1 MKNETKMRPAIKN
14 RILAVL
20 AVLLLGVGILT
31 SCVVFTDFMSH
42 IIYEE
47 STAHLTE
54 IYHQANQTLYNK
66 VSLNWGVM
74 RMWTPYLKRAQ
85 SDVDVR
91 SFLAQAK
98 EEYQFT
104 DFFFV
109 SRDGSYITLDG
120 EQGYLDLGRMLSQLV
135 LEQQPIVA
143 NSVVPDKPEIMV
155 FAVPTEK
162 AAIRAL
168 RTRPLP
174 SPTTTK
180 IWWTP

>member
-1 MKNETKMRPAIKN
+1 MP
-14 RILAVL
+14 
-20 AVLLLGVGILT
+20 
-31 SCVVFTDFMSH
+31 MSALSSH
-42 IIYEE
+42 R
-47 STAHLTE
+47 
-54 IYHQANQTLYNK
+54 Q
-66 VSLNWGVM
+66 
-74 RMWTPYLKRAQ
+74 
-85 SDVDVR
+85 
-91 SFLAQAK
+91 K

-120 EQGYLDLGRMLSQLV
+120 EQGYLDLGRMLSQLI

-155 FAVPTEK
+155 FAVPTAKGSYQGFAYE
-162 AAIRAL
+162 AIA
-168 RTRPLP
+168 

>member
-20 AVLLLGVGILT
+20 AVLLLGVSILT
-31 SCVVFTDFMSH
+31 SYVVFTDFMSH
-42 IIYEE
+42 TIYEE

-66 VSLNWGVM
+66 VSLNWRVM
-74 RMWTPYLKRAQ
+74 RMWTPYLESAQ
-85 SDVDVR
+85 SDADVCA
-91 SFLAQAK
+91 FLAQAK
-98 EEYQFT
+98 EEYHFT
-104 DFFFV
+104 DFSSSHGMAPI
-109 SRDGSYITLDG
+109 SRWTKNEAISIWDECCRSWFWSSS
-120 EQGYLDLGRMLSQLV
+120 LSWQTRWYRTSRRLWC
-135 LEQQPIVA
+135 LQSPR
-143 NSVVPDKPEIMV
+143 K
-155 FAVPTEK
+155 K

-168 RTRPLP
+168 ITRPLP

>member
-31 SCVVFTDFMSH
+31 SCVVFTDFMEH
-42 IIYEE
+42 TIYEE

-74 RMWTPYLKRAQ
+74 RMWTPYLKSAQ
-85 SDVDVR
+85 SDADVN

-98 EEYQFT
+98 EEYHFT

-120 EQGYLDLGRMLSQLV
+120 EQGYLDLGRMLSRLV

-162 AAIRAL
+162 GNY
-168 RTRPLP
+168 
-174 SPTTTK
+174 
-180 IWWTP
+180 

>member
-74 RMWTPYLKRAQ
+74 RMWTPYLECAQIGRAH
-85 SDVDVR
+85 V
-91 SFLAQAK
+91 
-98 EEYQFT
+98 
-104 DFFFV
+104 
-109 SRDGSYITLDG
+109 
-120 EQGYLDLGRMLSQLV
+120 
-135 LEQQPIVA
+135 
-143 NSVVPDKPEIMV
+143 
-155 FAVPTEK
+155 
-162 AAIRAL
+162 
-168 RTRPLP
+168 
-174 SPTTTK
+174 
-180 IWWTP
+180 

>member
-31 SCVVFTDFMSH
+31 SCVVFTDLCRTS
-42 IIYEE
+42 
-47 STAHLTE
+47 STRKALHTYGDLPSGKPDP
-54 IYHQANQTLYNK
+54 YNK

-74 RMWTPYLKRAQ
+74 RMWTPYLEHAQ
-85 SDVDVR
+85 SDADVR

-98 EEYQFT
+98 KNTSLQIFSSSHGMAPI
-104 DFFFV
+104 
-109 SRDGSYITLDG
+109 SRWTENKAISIWDERCRSWFWSSSLSWQTRSYGQAGDHGVCNPHGKGSY
-120 EQGYLDLGRMLSQLV
+120 Q
-135 LEQQPIVA
+135 
-143 NSVVPDKPEIMV
+143 
-155 FAVPTEK
+155 
-162 AAIRAL
+162 AL

>member
-1 MKNETKMRPAIKN
+1 MEHT
-14 RILAVL
+14 
-20 AVLLLGVGILT
+20 
-31 SCVVFTDFMSH
+31 
-42 IIYEE
+42 IYEE

-74 RMWTPYLKRAQ
+74 RMWAPYLESAQ
-85 SDVDVR
+85 SDADVC

-98 EEYQFT
+98 GEYHFT

-109 SRDGSYITLDG
+109 SRDGSYVALDG
-120 EQGYLDLGRMLSQLV
+120 ERGYLDLGRTLSQLI

-162 AAIRAL
+162 GSYQGF
-168 RTRPLP
+168 TTKPLP
-174 SPTTTK
+174 SPTTTG

>member
-20 AVLLLGVGILT
+20 AVLLLGVSILT
-31 SCVVFTDFMSH
+31 SYVVFTDFMSH
-42 IIYEE
+42 TIYEE

-74 RMWTPYLKRAQ
+74 RMWTPYLESAQ
-85 SDVDVR
+85 SDADVCA
-91 SFLAQAK
+91 FLAQAK
-98 EEYQFT
+98 EEYHFT

-120 EQGYLDLGRMLSQLV
+120 ERGYLDLGRMLSQLI

-162 AAIRAL
+162 G
-168 RTRPLP
+168 
-174 SPTTTK
+174 SYQGFD
-180 IWWTP
+180 